1 MNFCLNLKKHRSIIC
16 YINSLNNRR
25 KEHNMDIT
33 LHPHVLGG
41 TIDSIPSKS
50 VAHRMLI
57 CAALSETPT
66 QITISK
72 SNADI
77 DATVN
82 CLRAMGSEINIENG
96 VYSIT
101 PVKRSDK
108 SIVLDCGESGST
120 LRFILPVAAALG
132 LKATFVGA
140 GRLPD
145 RPLGELRQ
153 QLIEHGIGFSAEK
166 LPFEISGTLRGGEFT
181 LPGNVSSQY
190 ITGLLLALPLCGGG
204 QIKLSS
210 ALESAPYID
219 ITAHVSSLFGVDI
232 RRTDDGFAVGSESY
246 RCDNPLIA
254 EGDWSSA
261 AFFLAAGAIGGEIT
275 IRNMNP
281 HSPQGDKA
289 VADILR
295 QFGADVTFDGSDVT
309 AKKGALHGI
318 EVDLKEIPDCLPIL
332 AVVAACAEGK
342 TRFYNGARLR
352 LKESDRLFTTASMLR
367 AFGIECEEKPDE
379 LIVSGGTLTAG
390 ETETFND
397 HRIAMAASVAAS
409 LCGGK
414 ILGAQCVAKSYPD
427 FYDDYVLLGG
437 ITNGYK

>member
-1 MNFCLNLKKHRSIIC
+1 MQHKIAYLCK
-16 YINSLNNRR
+16 
-25 KEHNMDIT
+25 KEHIMDISIT
-33 LHPHVLGG
+33 PHGLGG

-57 CAALSETPT
+57 CAALSDTPA

-82 CLRAMGSEINIENG
+82 CLRAMGSDINIENG

-101 PVKRSDK
+101 PVKHMDNPV
-108 SIVLDCGESGST
+108 VLDCGESGST

-132 LKATFVGA
+132 LKATFIGA
-140 GRLPD
+140 GRLPE

-153 QLIEHGIGFSAEK
+153 QLIEHGISFSAEK
-166 LPFEISGTLRGGEFT
+166 MPFEISGTLSGGEFT

-190 ITGLLLALPLCGGG
+190 ITGILLALPLCGGG
-204 QIKLSS
+204 VIRLSS
-210 ALESAPYID
+210 ELESAPYID
-219 ITAHVSSLFGVDI
+219 ITRYVSRKFGVDI
-232 RRTDDGFAVGSESY
+232 EHFENSFAVDGSPY
-246 RCDNPLIA
+246 HCDAPLIA

-261 AFFLAAGAIGGEIT
+261 AFYLAAGAISGEIS
-275 IRNMNP
+275 IRNMAP
-281 HSPQGDKA
+281 DSPQGDKA
-289 VADILR
+289 VSDILR
-295 QFGADVTFDGSDVT
+295 QFGASVESDGTLVT
-309 AKKGALHGI
+309 AKKGNLHGI

-352 LKESDRLFTTASMLR
+352 LKESDRIYTTAHMLR
-367 AFGIECEEKPDE
+367 AFGIQCEELPDE
-379 LIVSGGTLTAG
+379 LIVSGGTLTYG

-397 HRIAMAASVAAS
+397 HRIAMAASIAAS
-409 LCGGK
+409 VCGGK
-414 ILGAQCVAKSYPD
+414 ILGAQCVAKSYPT
-427 FYDDYVLLGG
+427 FYDDYIQLGG
-437 ITNGYK
+437 LINGYQRTEKQN

>member
-1 MNFCLNLKKHRSIIC
+1 
-16 YINSLNNRR
+16 
-25 KEHNMDIT
+25 MDIT
-33 LHPHVLGG
+33 IQAKSLKG
-41 TIDSIPSKS
+41 TVDSIPSKS

-57 CAALSETPT
+57 CAALSDAPT

-82 CLRAMGSEINIENG
+82 CLRGLGSEISIENG

-101 PVKRSDK
+101 PVKPPDEP
-108 SIVLDCGESGST
+108 IVLDCGESGST

-132 LKATFVGA
+132 CNATLVGA

-145 RPLGELRQ
+145 RPLGELRT
-153 QLIEHGIGFSAEK
+153 QLIEHGISFSAEK
-166 LPFEISGTLRGGEFT
+166 LPFEISGALSGGEFT

-204 QIKLSS
+204 HIKLSS

-219 ITAHVSSLFGVDI
+219 ITAHVSRKFGVDI
-232 RRTDDGFAVGSESY
+232 KRTEDGFSVDGSPY
-246 RCDNPLIA
+246 RCEKPLIA

-261 AFFLAAGAIGGEIT
+261 AFYLAAGAIGGDIT
-275 IRNMNP
+275 IRNMDP
-281 HSPQGDKA
+281 DSPQGDKA
-289 VADILR
+289 VADILCR
-295 QFGADVTFDGSDVT
+295 FGAHVSFDGTDVT
-309 AKKGALHGI
+309 AKCGELHGI
-318 EVDLKEIPDCLPIL
+318 EIDLKEIPDCLPIL
-332 AVVAACAEGK
+332 AVVAACAKGT

-352 LKESDRLFTTASMLR
+352 LKESDRIYTTASMLR
-367 AFGIECEEKPDE
+367 SFGIECEELPDE
-379 LIVSGGTLTAG
+379 LIVKGGALTYG
-390 ETETFND
+390 ETDSFND

-414 ILGAQCVAKSYPD
+414 ILGAECARKSYPG
-427 FYDDYVLLGG
+427 FYDDYIQLGG
-437 ITNGYK
+437 IINGYQRTEK

>member
-1 MNFCLNLKKHRSIIC
+1 
-16 YINSLNNRR
+16 
-25 KEHNMDIT
+25 MDVRIEPKT
-33 LHPHVLGG
+33 LHG

-57 CAALSETPT
+57 CAALSDSPT

-77 DATVN
+77 DATVR

-101 PVKRSDK
+101 PVKKSDAP
-108 SIVLDCGESGST
+108 VTLDCGESGST

-132 LKATFVGA
+132 LNATLVGA

-153 QLIEHGIGFSAEK
+153 QLIEHGISFSAEK
-166 LPFEISGTLRGGEFT
+166 LPFEISGTLSGGEFT

-204 QIKLSS
+204 HIALSS
-210 ALESAPYID
+210 PLESAPYID
-219 ITAHVSSLFGVDI
+219 ITAYVSRKFGVNI
-232 RRTDDGFAVGSESY
+232 ECCEKGFTVGNEQY
-246 RCDNPLIA
+246 HCEKPLVA

-261 AFFLAAGAIGGEIT
+261 AFYLAAGAIGGEVT
-275 IRNMNP
+275 VRNMAP
-281 HSPQGDKA
+281 DSPQGDKA
-289 VADILR
+289 IVDILR
-295 QFGADVTFDGSDVT
+295 RFGAVVEFDGTDVT
-309 AKKGALHGI
+309 AKKGELHGI
-318 EVDLKEIPDCLPIL
+318 EIDLKEIPDCLPIL
-332 AVVAACAEGK
+332 SVVAACAKGK

-367 AFGIECEEKPDE
+367 SFGIECEEMPDE
-379 LIVSGGTLTAG
+379 LIVTGGALTYG
-390 ETETFND
+390 ETESFID
-397 HRIAMAASVAAS
+397 HRIAMSACIAAT

-414 ILGAQCVAKSYPD
+414 VTGAQCASKSYPG
-427 FYDDYVLLGG
+427 FYDDFILLGG
-437 ITNGYK
+437 IINEYQRTEK